1 MNQQRRKL
9 ARKDRPNHKRTPGGP
24 RTYASTKDRRRN
36 NTIPSSDSESI
47 VPLSTPSHENL
58 PSQSALLASE
68 SRQRSVSYHSTQYQ
82 HSLKKDLDSMPSMMT
97 LATSPLERRTLLYQS
112 TIETLLMLTISSV
125 LRALGP
131 LFLQLLGLIL
141 PHLREMSQTTV
152 PIQATHPRM
161 RLCVVI
167 LDAELQKE

>member
-1 MNQQRRKL
+1 
-9 ARKDRPNHKRTPGGP
+9 
-24 RTYASTKDRRRN
+24 
-36 NTIPSSDSESI
+36 
-47 VPLSTPSHENL
+47 
-58 PSQSALLASE
+58 
-68 SRQRSVSYHSTQYQ
+68 
-82 HSLKKDLDSMPSMMT
+82 MPSMMT

-125 LRALGP
+125 LRALDP

-152 PIQATHPRM
+152 PIQATYPRM
-161 RLCVVI
+161 RLCVAI

>member
-1 MNQQRRKL
+1 
-9 ARKDRPNHKRTPGGP
+9 
-24 RTYASTKDRRRN
+24 
-36 NTIPSSDSESI
+36 
-47 VPLSTPSHENL
+47 
-58 PSQSALLASE
+58 
-68 SRQRSVSYHSTQYQ
+68 
-82 HSLKKDLDSMPSMMT
+82 MPSMMT

-161 RLCVVI
+161 RLCVAI